1 MPIQEHE
8 LHDIRRR
15 VLAMFMD
22 TIASFE
28 QIEKHAEDIFGDSA
42 ADIRGALNECL
53 DDFVRRTDRSGQP
66 HPETIIFVR
75 ATAADFQRAGIYG
88 RQLALKELQVSAA
101 NNGLRNA
108 LANLGF
114 GDYWKK
120 RFLKWIDV
128 INNFMGSLVSGLGLA
143 EALKELKDCLRDG
156 MPD

>member
-28 QIEKHAEDIFGDSA
+28 QIEKHADELFGDSA
-42 ADIRGALNECL
+42 ADIRGAINECL
-53 DDFVRRTDRSGQP
+53 DDFVRRTDRSGQA

-75 ATAADFQRAGIYG
+75 ASTADFQRAGFYG
-88 RQLALKELQVSAA
+88 RQLALKEKQVSAA
-101 NNGLRNA
+101 NEGLRHA
-108 LANLGF
+108 LTDFSPGAF
-114 GDYWKK
+114 WRK

-143 EALKELKDCLRDG
+143 EALKELKDCLRDAV
-156 MPD
+156 PD